1 MNATYEKK
9 EKGTGVLTV
18 ILEPDELKPFLDR
31 AAKKIAEETQIA
43 GFRPGKAPYEV
54 LEKQVGAMKIYQ
66 QAAEYAVEKTYPEAV
81 VQHNLQTIGSPQ
93 VSVEKIA
100 PGNQFVYTA
109 TVALLP
115 HVKLGNYTKI
125 KEEKKE
131 IAASAEEVDKTIN
144 NLRRMFGKE
153 KRVDRPAQ
161 HGDKVEIDMETFM
174 DNVPL
179 EGGQSQKQ
187 PVTIG
192 EGHFIPGFEEQLVE
206 MKAGE
211 QKEFELHFPKEYHR
225 KDLAD
230 KKATFKVKAH
240 TVFEIEQPELNDDFA
255 KQVGN
260 FANLAALRS
269 QIESNVKQE
278 KTEKEQQR
286 WELAVIDKVI
296 EQSTFD
302 EIPDMLIE
310 NELHRM
316 MHELE
321 SDITKQGMKFD
332 DYLQSINKTKDQL
345 HEELKPRALKRVQT
359 AIALRAI
366 AEAENISVDDRELA
380 AEVEKEVK
388 QYEQN
393 PEIVKQIRSAEYGD
407 YLRNIMR
414 SRKVFE
420 FLANPKQK

>member
-1 MNATYEKK
+1 MKVTYEQKPK
-9 EKGTGVLTV
+9 SSGVLTV
-18 ILEPDELKPFLDR
+18 TLEPDELKPFLDR
-31 AAKKIAEETQIA
+31 AAKKISEEVKIS

-54 LEKQVGAMKIYQ
+54 LERQVGAMRIYQ
-66 QAAEYAVEKTYPEAV
+66 QAAEYAVEKTYPEAI

-100 PGNQFVYTA
+100 PGNPFVYTA

-115 HVKLGNYTKI
+115 QVKLGDYKKI
-125 KEEKKE
+125 KEKKKE
-131 IAASAEEVDKTIN
+131 VTAAAEEVDKTIN

-153 KRVDRPAQ
+153 KKVDRPAA
-161 HGDKVEIDMETFM
+161 HGDKVEIDMVAYM

-179 EGGQSQKQ
+179 EGGQSKKQ

-192 EGHFIPGFEEQLVE
+192 EGNFIPGFEEQLVE

-211 QKEFELHFPKEYHR
+211 EKEFELKFPKEYHR
-225 KDLAD
+225 KELAG
-230 KKATFKVKAH
+230 KPATFKVKAH
-240 TVFEIEQPELNDDFA
+240 TVFEIEQPELNDEFA

-260 FANLAALRS
+260 FENLAALRS
-269 QIESNVKQE
+269 QIEQNVKQE

-296 EQSTFD
+296 ESSTFD

-321 SDITKQGMKFD
+321 SDVTKQGMKFD
-332 DYLQSINKTKDQL
+332 DYLQSIKKTKDQL
-345 HEELKPRALKRVQT
+345 HTELKPRAEKRVKT
-359 AIALRAI
+359 ALALRAI
-366 AEAENISVDDRELA
+366 AQAENITVDDRELRA
-380 AEVEKEVK
+380 QIEKEEK
-388 QYEQN
+388 QYQQN
-393 PEIVKQIRSAEYGD
+393 PEIIKQLHSEDYRD

-420 FLANPKQK
+420 FLAKQAD

>member
-18 ILEPDELKPFLDR
+18 TLESDEMKPFLDR
-31 AAKKIAEETQIA
+31 AAKKIAEETHIA

-54 LEKQVGAMKIYQ
+54 LERQVGAMKIYQ

-93 VSVEKIA
+93 VFVEKIA

-115 HVKLGNYTKI
+115 QVKLGDYHKV
-125 KEEKKE
+125 KEPKKE
-131 IAASAEEVDKTIN
+131 ITPSPEEVDKTIS

-153 KRVDRPAQ
+153 KKVDRPARQ
-161 HGDKVEIDMETFM
+161 GDKVEIDMQTFM

-192 EGHFIPGFEEQLVE
+192 EGHFIPGFEDHLVE
-206 MKAGE
+206 MKAGDT
-211 QKEFELHFPKEYHR
+211 KEFELNFPKEYHR
-225 KDLAD
+225 KDLAH

-260 FANLAALRS
+260 FPTLAALRE
-269 QIESNVKQE
+269 QIEKNVIQE

-286 WELAVIDKVI
+286 WELAVIDKII
-296 EQSTFD
+296 EKSTFD

-321 SDITKQGMKFD
+321 DDITKQGMKFD
-332 DYLQSINKTKDQL
+332 DYLQSIKKTKDQL
-345 HEELKPRALKRVQT
+345 HEEFKPRAEKRVKT
-359 AIALRAI
+359 ALALRAI
-366 AEAENISVDDRELA
+366 AQAENITVDDHELA
-380 AEVEKEVK
+380 AEVEKEAK
-388 QYEQN
+388 QYTQN
-393 PEIVKQIRSAEYGD
+393 PEIVKQIQSAEYRD

-420 FLANPKQK
+420 FLANPKRK